1 MTVAVTLAV
10 WAAVIVD
17 LCPYSHPLK
26 HSLLLN
32 QLTKL
37 P

>member
-10 WAAVIVD
+10 WVAVIVD
-17 LCPYSHPLK
+17 LCPYSRPLK
-26 HSLLLN
+26 HSQLLI